1 MDCFA
6 GATIPKPFDIGIP
19 FYSVEN
25 VTAND
30 FEHTKFITKAEHT
43 LLSAR
48 IKIEKGDILMTRIGS
63 IGECKYI
70 DWEPEAS
77 FYVSLALLKCNN
89 KVDSR
94 YISYYSNSEQFKKEL
109 ELRSLFYAIPQK
121 INLGSISEII
131 IRNYPFIRNK

>member
-1 MDCFA
+1 
-6 GATIPKPFDIGIP
+6 
-19 FYSVEN
+19 
-25 VTAND
+25 
-30 FEHTKFITKAEHT
+30 
-43 LLSAR
+43 
-48 IKIEKGDILMTRIGS
+48 MTRIGS

-131 IRNYPFIRNK
+131 IRNYPFIRNKQYHILHFLHLFS